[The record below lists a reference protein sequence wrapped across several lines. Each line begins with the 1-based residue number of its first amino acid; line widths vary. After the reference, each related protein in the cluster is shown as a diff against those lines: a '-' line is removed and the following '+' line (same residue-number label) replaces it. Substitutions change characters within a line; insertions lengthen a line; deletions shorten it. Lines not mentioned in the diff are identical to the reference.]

1 MEKVRNSSSF
11 LSMLAAPSVLAL
23 PVLLLPILAMASFGA
38 NSASKNSG
46 VTLESHS
53 VETSFKLTHPILPA
67 NLLAAS
73 GKELVTFG
81 VDDSRQKW
89 LTVFSFD
96 KQEGK
101 YTESLKVKLPRE
113 LASFDLTGRDNDRSS
128 AGATK
133 TDDVQQLMFLS
144 SQHLIRFVPS
154 DKLNPFHIVADIS
167 SMSLKHT
174 PDYISGS
181 DFIRDLNGDGL
192 DDIIISDFDGVELF
206 IAQIDGSYHRQQ
218 LPIKPQ
224 VRLYNDGARYTQS
237 KLYSADINL
246 DGKPD
251 IVKIGE
257 GELEVY
263 RQKESGHFDPIAKYS
278 SVRLAISGLD
288 WWNKRDAYGEQ
299 LDQSDLVYRKVE
311 ELKDINNDGFTDMVV
326 RYTKSSGVLDRV
338 NDYEIYL
345 GENIKGQLTFP
356 KKPNSVI
363 RADGTLTGLEFI
375 DIDGDNKDE
384 VLVAGFDIGLS
395 QIIGALISGNIDQD
409 VYLFKMDEN
418 SRFSDDANISKEV
431 ELSFSLTSGQSG
443 SPVVKLADINGD
455 GLQDLLLSDGDD
467 TLQIFL
473 GSDSGRLFVKRS
485 EKIRVQ
491 LPQDGGMVSSQDL
504 NGDGKEDLIIKYGQ
518 QDDESL
524 QNKFKVILAN
534 PSSETHL
541 P

>member
-1 MEKVRNSSSF
+1 MEKIRNGSSF
-11 LSMLAAPSVLAL
+11 LSMLAASPVHAL
-23 PVLLLPILAMASFGA
+23 PVLLLPLLALASFGA
-38 NSASKNSG
+38 NAASKNSA

-67 NLLAAS
+67 NLLATS
-73 GKELVTFG
+73 GKELVIFG

-89 LTVFSFD
+89 LAVFAFDTV
-96 KQEGK
+96 KGK

-113 LASFDLTGRDNDRSS
+113 LASFDLTRRDHSGSS
-128 AGATK
+128 ANVNATNA
-133 TDDVQQLMFLS
+133 TNANEMQQLMFLS
-144 SQHLIRFVPS
+144 SKHLIKFVPD
-154 DKLNPFHIVADIS
+154 DKLNPFHIVADIN
-167 SMSLKHT
+167 SMSLKHR
-174 PDYISGS
+174 PDYISDS

-192 DDIIISDFDGVELF
+192 DDIIISDFDRVELF
-206 IAQIDGSYHRQQ
+206 IAQTDGNYQRQL
-218 LPIKPQ
+218 LPIRPQ
-224 VRLYNDGARYTQS
+224 VRLYNDGVRYTQS

-246 DGKPD
+246 DGKLD
-251 IVKIGE
+251 VVKIGE

-263 RQKESGHFDPIAKYS
+263 RQEESGHFNPIAKYS

-288 WWNKRDAYGEQ
+288 WWNKRDAYGEP
-299 LDQSDLVYRKVE
+299 LDQSDLIYRKVE
-311 ELKDINNDGFTDMVV
+311 QLKDINDDGLTDMVV

-345 GENIKGQLTFP
+345 GENIKGLLTFP
-356 KKPNSVI
+356 KQPNSVI

-384 VLVAGFDIGLS
+384 VLVVGFDIGLS
-395 QIIGALISGNIDQD
+395 QIIGALISGSIDQD

-418 SRFSDDANISKEV
+418 SQFSDDANISKEV
-431 ELSFSLTSGQSG
+431 ELSFSLSSGQSG
-443 SPVVKLADINGD
+443 TPVVKLADINGD

-473 GSDSGRLFVKRS
+473 GSDSDRLFVKRS

-491 LPQDGGMVSSQDL
+491 LPQDGGMVSSEDL
-504 NGDGKEDLIIKYGQ
+504 NGDGKDDLLIKYGP

-524 QNKFKVILAN
+524 QNTFRVILAG
-534 PSSETHL
+534 
-541 P
+541 

>member
-1 MEKVRNSSSF
+1 MEKIRNGSPF
-11 LSMLAAPSVLAL
+11 LSMLAASPVHAL
-23 PVLLLPILAMASFGA
+23 PVLLLPMLALVSVGA
-38 NSASKNSG
+38 NAASKNAA

-53 VETSFKLTHPILPA
+53 VQTSFKLTHPILPA
-67 NLLAAS
+67 NLLATS

-89 LTVFSFD
+89 LAVFAFD
-96 KQEGK
+96 KVKGK

-113 LASFDLTGRDNDRSS
+113 LASFDLTRRDNDNSS
-128 AGATK
+128 TNANEM
-133 TDDVQQLMFLS
+133 QQLMFLS
-144 SQHLIRFVPS
+144 SKHLIRFVPG
-154 DKLNPFHIVADIS
+154 DKLNPFQIVADIN
-167 SMSLKHT
+167 SMSLKHS
-174 PDYISGS
+174 PDYISDS

-192 DDIIISDFDGVELF
+192 DDIIISDFDQVELF
-206 IAQIDGSYHRQQ
+206 IAQTDGSYQRQP

-224 VRLYNDGARYTQS
+224 VRLYNDGVRYTQS

-246 DGKPD
+246 DGKLD
-251 IVKIGE
+251 VVKIGE

-263 RQKESGHFDPIAKYS
+263 RQDESGNFDPIAKYS

-299 LDQSDLVYRKVE
+299 LDQSDLIYRKVE
-311 ELKDINNDGFTDMVV
+311 ELKDINNDGLTDMVV

-395 QIIGALISGNIDQD
+395 QIIGALISGSIDQD

-418 SRFSDDANISKEV
+418 SQFSDDANISKEV

-443 SPVVKLADINGD
+443 TPVVKLADINGD

-473 GSDSGRLFVKRS
+473 GSDSDRLFVNRS

-491 LPQDGGMVSSQDL
+491 LPQDGGMVSSEDL
-504 NGDGKEDLIIKYGQ
+504 NGDGKDDLLIKYGQ

-524 QNKFKVILAN
+524 QSQFKVILAG
-534 PSSETHL
+534 
-541 P
+541 

>member
-1 MEKVRNSSSF
+1 METVRNGSPF
-11 LSMLAAPSVLAL
+11 LSMLAASSVQAL
-23 PVLLLPILAMASFGA
+23 PVLLLPMLAMASVGA
-38 NSASKNSG
+38 NAASKNSAI
-46 VTLESHS
+46 TLESHS

-67 NLLAAS
+67 NLLATS

-89 LTVFSFD
+89 LAVFAFD
-96 KQEGK
+96 KLEGK

-113 LASFDLTGRDNDRSS
+113 LASFDLTQRDNEGSS
-128 AGATK
+128 ANANEM
-133 TDDVQQLMFLS
+133 QQLMFLS
-144 SQHLIRFVPS
+144 SKHLIKFVPA
-154 DKLNPFHIVADIS
+154 DKLNPFQIVADIN
-167 SMSLKHT
+167 SMSLKDR
-174 PDYISGS
+174 PDYISDS

-192 DDIIISDFDGVELF
+192 DDIIISDFDQVELF
-206 IAQIDGSYHRQQ
+206 IAQTDGRYHRQS

-224 VRLYNDGARYTQS
+224 VRLYNDGVRYTQS
-237 KLYSADINL
+237 KIYSADINL

-251 IVKIGE
+251 IVRIGE

-263 RQKESGHFDPIAKYS
+263 RQEESGHFDPIAKYS

-288 WWNKRDAYGEQ
+288 WWSKRDAYGEQ
-299 LDQSDLVYRKVE
+299 LDQSDLIYRKVE
-311 ELKDINNDGFTDMVV
+311 QLKDINNDGLIDMVV

-418 SRFSDDANISKEV
+418 SQFSDDANISKEV

-473 GSDSGRLFVKRS
+473 GSKSDRLFVKRS

-491 LPQDGGMVSSQDL
+491 LPQDGGMVTSEDL
-504 NGDGKEDLIIKYGQ
+504 NGDGKEDLMIKYGQ

-524 QNKFKVILAN
+524 QSQFKVILAG
-534 PSSETHL
+534 
-541 P
+541 